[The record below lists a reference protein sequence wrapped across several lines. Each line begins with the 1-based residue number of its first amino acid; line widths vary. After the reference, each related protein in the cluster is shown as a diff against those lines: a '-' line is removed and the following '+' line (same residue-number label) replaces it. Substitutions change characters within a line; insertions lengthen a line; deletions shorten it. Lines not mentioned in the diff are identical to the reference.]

1 MRSPLRSSR
10 RTARLALVLGTLV
23 GTALPAVAFAG
34 PSDSSSSRPVA
45 VQVGVGP
52 VINIPGGGVSGR
64 VPLDFHY
71 HFRGGDVGPGLGLQL
86 PINFSP
92 GSIGMHIGPTF
103 VWDFRIATAGR
114 AKLYLG
120 PLVSTGYGFSA
131 ATHGGGAGHFW
142 FLTLGP
148 QFRALWNDGVG
159 LFIRPASFDML
170 VGPGWITGNWS
181 FTAGLAVAF

>member
-1 MRSPLRSSR
+1 MRHPLRSSR
-10 RTARLALVLGTLV
+10 RTARLALVFGTLA
-23 GTALPAVAFAG
+23 GAALPAVASAG

-45 VQVGVGP
+45 VQAGIGP

-86 PINFSP
+86 PINFSR

-120 PLVSTGYGFSA
+120 PLVSTGYGFGA
-131 ATHGGGAGHFW
+131 ATHGGGAAHFW

-159 LFIRPASFDML
+159 LFIRPASFDVL
-170 VGPGWITGNWS
+170 VGNGWITGNWS